1 MACMSKNSWANVSC
15 LILAFVSLL
24 LLRLELK
31 LIHQLKA
38 LNN

>member
-1 MACMSKNSWANVSC
+1 MACMSKNSWAKSC